1 MQPRRFDVLVLGA
14 GMVGTSCAAHLASR
28 GLATA
33 LVDRAGPGEG
43 TSYGNAGIIDNA
55 AFVPMAF
62 PAHLPT
68 LVKYAMGRTPHLN
81 LHWSFLPRLAGWL
94 FQYWRQS
101 SPENIIASAER
112 LAPLALHAVSEHKA
126 LAKAAGAEHL
136 IRDGGWMH
144 IYRTAADAAGD
155 KADHA
160 LMERFGVAVKVL
172 DRDGLAELEPHL
184 KRDLMGA
191 SWVTGASS
199 TPDPE
204 GLTKAYAAHFAT
216 LGGAFVS
223 ADARGLVQRGDGW
236 VLATEDG
243 LIAADQ
249 VVVALGPW
257 AGDLLKGY
265 GIDVPI
271 AAKRGYHMHFSA
283 RGNAVLNRPIVD
295 VAGGYCLTP
304 MAKGYRMT
312 TGAEFAERDAP
323 ATPVQV
329 DRAEAMARDL
339 FPLAERREA
348 QPWLGRRPNTPDG
361 VPVIGPAPG
370 RPGMWLALGHGHWGL
385 TLGPATGRLIADL
398 VTGATPY
405 VDPAPLSLDRF
416 H

>member
-1 MQPRRFDVLVLGA
+1 VSDRRFDVLVLGA
-14 GMVGTSCAAHLASR
+14 GMVGTSCAVHLAGR
-28 GLATA
+28 GLSTA

-62 PAHLPT
+62 PRHLPT

-81 LHWSFLPRLAGWL
+81 LHWGFLPRVAGWL
-94 FQYWRQS
+94 FDYWRQS
-101 SPENIIASAER
+101 SPENVVRAAER
-112 LAPLALHAVSEHKA
+112 LAPLATHAVAEHKA
-126 LAKAAGAEHL
+126 LAAAAGAEHL

-144 IYRTAADAAGD
+144 VYRSAEHAAGD
-155 KADHA
+155 AKDHA
-160 LMERFGVAVKVL
+160 LMERFGVAVEVVGR
-172 DRDGLAELEPHL
+172 DRLAELEPHL
-184 KRDLMGA
+184 KRDLAGA
-191 SWVTGASS
+191 AWVPGASS
-199 TPDPE
+199 TSDPE
-204 GLTKAYAAHFAT
+204 GLTKAYARHFEA
-216 LGGAFVS
+216 LGGAVVT
-223 ADARGLVQRGDGW
+223 ADARGLVRRGDGW
-236 VLATEDG
+236 VLATPDG
-243 LIAADQ
+243 LIAADR

-257 AGDLLKGY
+257 AGDVLTGY
-265 GIDVPI
+265 GVHVPI

-283 RGNAVLNRPIVD
+283 SGNAVLNRPIVD

-312 TGAEFAERDAP
+312 TGAEFADRDAP

-329 DRAEAMARDL
+329 ERAEAMARDI

-348 QPWLGRRPNTPDG
+348 EPWLGRRPNTPDG

-398 VTGATPY
+398 VTGASPY
-405 VDPAPLSLDRF
+405 VDPAPLSLERF
-416 H
+416 R

>member
-1 MQPRRFDVLVLGA
+1 
-14 GMVGTSCAAHLASR
+14 
-28 GLATA
+28 
-33 LVDRAGPGEG
+33 
-43 TSYGNAGIIDNA
+43 
-55 AFVPMAF
+55 
-62 PAHLPT
+62 
-68 LVKYAMGRTPHLN
+68 
-81 LHWSFLPRLAGWL
+81 
-94 FQYWRQS
+94 
-101 SPENIIASAER
+101 
-112 LAPLALHAVSEHKA
+112 
-126 LAKAAGAEHL
+126 
-136 IRDGGWMH
+136 MH

-160 LMERFGVAVKVL
+160 LMERFDIAVEVL
-172 DRDGLAELEPHL
+172 DRDRLAELEPHL
-184 KRDLMGA
+184 KRDLTGA
-191 SWVTGASS
+191 SWVKGASS
-199 TPDPE
+199 TGDPE
-204 GLTKAYAAHFAT
+204 GLTKAYAAHYAS

-223 ADARGLVQRGDGW
+223 ADARGLVQRGVGW

-257 AGDLLKGY
+257 ADDLLKGY

-271 AAKRGYHMHFSA
+271 ASKRGYHMHFSA
-283 RGNAVLNRPIVD
+283 QGNAVLNRPIVD

-304 MAKGYRMT
+304 MEKGYRMT

-405 VDPAPLSLDRF
+405 VDPTPLALDRF
-416 H
+416 R